1 MIAHCTHC
9 QAKFRIADEK
19 IGPRGAKV
27 RCSRCKTVFAVRR
40 PDAPPAAAPPEPR
53 PAPIPPPGPA
63 LPGPADP
70 FAEPAFAAAGPDPFA
85 ADPFA
90 PPGPAAQDRSP
101 EPFGHDPFAGTG
113 PGAPP
118 ADPFALETPPTGF
131 PGPGGADPFAFTAGD
146 LPSAPGLAG
155 GPADPFAP
163 APDAG
168 DPFAA
173 ALAGAADPFA
183 ASVSPRRRAAPAEL
197 PAGLAAPAPGA
208 APGGSSA
215 LPLTDLS
222 DLLGDA
228 PAPAPAAPPP
238 LPAPAALAPEPLPP
252 AGGLD
257 LAFPPEPAGG
267 PPAGLALELAGPSEP
282 DAPLDAPPPPPSMD
296 LDLAGGP
303 ELGLPGGPLPGAD
316 LALEERS
323 TPAPAR
329 LDEPP
334 AEDDPFARAA
344 SWAPGA
350 DAGPNELSFA
360 DRGEETLALAT
371 EPSGPLE
378 APPPLPPELPR
389 PAPSRAAAPAE
400 APAEAPAR
408 DAPRAAGPLGGRL
421 RSVAV
426 NAAALAALLLVA
438 LAFRVAWR
446 GDAPLEP
453 GAFRPSSVLG
463 AVGVGERA
471 AGPLAVAEVRSGLYD
486 RARGGPVLFVRGKV
500 VSRAPSPVARARVEV
515 ELVRDG
521 QVIARGTAP
530 AGAVAT
536 PEELHGAGGA
546 AELEAVVRA
555 VAARAPARIRP
566 GESLPFLV
574 VLPDAPDD
582 LAGATVRVTAVGGV
596 EAAAR

>member
-9 QAKFRIADEK
+9 QAKFRIADDK

-40 PDAPPAAAPPEPR
+40 PDAPPAAPPPEPR
-53 PAPIPPPGPA
+53 PASIPPPGPA

-70 FAEPAFAAAGPDPFA
+70 FAEPAFAAGPDPFA

-90 PPGPAAQDRSP
+90 PPRPAGVDRAP
-101 EPFGHDPFAGTG
+101 EPFGPDPFAGE
-113 PGAPP
+113 PGAPR

-131 PGPGGADPFAFTAGD
+131 PGPEGADPFAFTHGD
-146 LPSAPGLAG
+146 LPAPPGLAD
-155 GPADPFAP
+155 GPADPFA
-163 APDAG
+163 AAADAG

-183 ASVSPRRRAAPAEL
+183 ASVSPRRRAAAEL

-257 LAFPPEPAGG
+257 LAFPPEPAPGL
-267 PPAGLALELAGPSEP
+267 PAGLALELAAPSEP
-282 DAPLDAPPPPPSMD
+282 DASLEAPPPPPSMD

-303 ELGLPGGPLPGAD
+303 DLGLPGGPLSGAD

-329 LDEPP
+329 LDEAPI
-334 AEDDPFARAA
+334 EDDPFARAA
-344 SWAPGA
+344 PWAPGA

-371 EPSGPLE
+371 EPSGPLA
-378 APPPLPPELPR
+378 APPPLPPEPPPPARVIAPAEPAEVPAREAPR
-389 PAPSRAAAPAE
+389 PAG
-400 APAEAPAR
+400 
-408 DAPRAAGPLGGRL
+408 PRGGRL

-463 AVGVGERA
+463 AVGLGERA
-471 AGPLAVAEVRSGLYD
+471 AGPLSVVEVRSGLYD

-521 QVIARGTAP
+521 QVIARGAAP

-536 PEELHGAGGA
+536 PEELHGAGGP

-555 VAARAPARIRP
+555 AAARAPAQLRP

-582 LAGATVRVTAVGGV
+582 LAGATVRVAATGGV
-596 EAAAR
+596 AAAAR

>member
-9 QAKFRIADEK
+9 QAKFRIADDK

-27 RCSRCKTVFAVRR
+27 RCSHCKTVFAVRR
-40 PDAPPAAAPPEPR
+40 PDAPPVAAPPEPR
-53 PAPIPPPGPA
+53 PAPLPPPGPA

-70 FAEPAFAAAGPDPFA
+70 FAEPAFAAAQDPFA

-90 PPGPAAQDRSP
+90 APRPPVQAPAPD
-101 EPFGHDPFAGTG
+101 PFGPDPFAG
-113 PGAPP
+113 PARGAPA

-131 PGPGGADPFAFTAGD
+131 AGPDGADPFAFTMGD
-146 LPSAPGLAG
+146 RPGAEAAA

-163 APDAG
+163 EAG
-168 DPFAA
+168 GADPFAA

-183 ASVSPRRRAAPAEL
+183 ASVSPRRRAAAAEI

-228 PAPAPAAPPP
+228 PAPPPP
-238 LPAPAALAPEPLPP
+238 LPAPPALAPEPLPP

-257 LAFPPEPAGG
+257 LAFPPEPAPGL
-267 PPAGLALELAGPSEP
+267 PAGLALELAGPSELE
-282 DAPLDAPPPPPSMD
+282 APLDPPAPPPAMD

-303 ELGLPGGPLPGAD
+303 DLGLPGGPLAGPD

-334 AEDDPFARAA
+334 LEDDPFARAA
-344 SWAPGA
+344 PWAAGGG

-371 EPSGPLE
+371 EPSGPQE
-378 APPPLPPELPR
+378 APPPLPPEPPR
-389 PAPSRAAAPAE
+389 PARAAAVAE
-400 APAEAPAR
+400 APAEASAR
-408 DAPRAAGPLGGRL
+408 DASRPAGPRGGRL
-421 RSVAV
+421 RSMAV

-471 AGPLAVAEVRSGLYD
+471 AGPLSVAELRSGLYD

-546 AELEAVVRA
+546 AELEAVARA
-555 VAARAPARIRP
+555 VEARAPARIRP

-582 LAGATVRVTAVGGV
+582 LAGATVRVAAIGGV